1 MSDTLDMATETAFR
15 SYSIVAFVATSKPAL
30 ARRFYR
36 DTLGLC
42 LVSEDEF
49 ALAFDAHGTMLRVSI
64 VKEVAEA
71 GYTVLGWQVPDIVAA
86 AKRLQE
92 AGVRLL
98 PYPGMGQD
106 KQGVWTSPSGARV
119 AWFKDPDGN
128 TLSLT
133 ELPAAS

>member
-1 MSDTLDMATETAFR
+1 MSDTLGMATETAFR
-15 SYSIVAFVATSKPAL
+15 SYNIVAFVATSKPAR

-49 ALAFDAHGTMLRVSI
+49 ALAFDARGTMLRVSI
-64 VKEVAEA
+64 VNEVVAA

-92 AGVRLL
+92 VGVRLQR
-98 PYPGMGQD
+98 YPGMEQD
-106 KQGVWTSPSGARV
+106 RRGVWTSPSGARV

-128 TLSLT
+128 ILSLT
-133 ELPAAS
+133 ELPA